1 MERQYAA
8 YDNTLALK
16 PIITP
21 FQKPAEETDDNS
33 KLLRSDNIRTNAE
46 YRKYMVSKAD
56 VVRERNTKNSI

>member
-21 FQKPAEETDDNS
+21 FQKPSTIVDEN
-33 KLLRSDNIRTNAE
+33 LRSNNITTNAE
-46 YRKYMVSKAD
+46 YRKYMISKAD
-56 VVRERNTKNSI
+56 IIRERNTYK